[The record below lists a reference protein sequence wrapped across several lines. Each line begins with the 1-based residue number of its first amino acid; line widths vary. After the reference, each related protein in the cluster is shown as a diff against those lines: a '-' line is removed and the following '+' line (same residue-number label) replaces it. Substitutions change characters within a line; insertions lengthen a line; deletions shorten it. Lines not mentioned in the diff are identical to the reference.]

1 MTTESQEEMTV
12 CEKTARN
19 PLAVVLWLIVGSG
32 LAYGTSQTAI
42 TAAGLFTG

>member
-1 MTTESQEEMTV
+1 MSEKVAELTV

-19 PLAVVLWLIVGSG
+19 PLAVVLWVIVGSG
-32 LAYGTSQTAI
+32 LLYGISQTAM